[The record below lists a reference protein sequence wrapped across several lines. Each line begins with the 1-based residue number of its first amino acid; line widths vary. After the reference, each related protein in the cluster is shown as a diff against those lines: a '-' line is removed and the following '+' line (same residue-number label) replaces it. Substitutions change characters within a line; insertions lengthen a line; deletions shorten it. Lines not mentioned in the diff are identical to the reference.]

1 MRGIIIIIGR
11 GGARKARRERSPQ
24 PRAAQHLPSRLPRH
38 RRKQLTALPTAPP
51 RRRERPP
58 RRRERS
64 RRAVLRPPTRR
75 KSERLRGSVL
85 RGPLGSCRPAAAAA
99 AGAEA
104 RARARARRASP
115 RATASTPG
123 GRIMLSPSSRK
134 PIAARSG
141 TPCAATIRCLTA
153 SLDVL
158 TRLRRDGAGVRGDG
172 GPPLITSTSLDYAPE
187 LGVGGRCDDVVHQLE
202 HRAQRRPR
210 GGRRVAPQH
219 VRDRSVARGL
229 VDAGG
234 GGVLLHERAQRGRVG
249 AFESADLNRVHT

>member
-1 MRGIIIIIGR
+1 MCG
-11 GGARKARRERSPQ
+11 
-24 PRAAQHLPSRLPRH
+24 LM
-38 RRKQLTALPTAPP
+38 
-51 RRRERPP
+51 
-58 RRRERS
+58 
-64 RRAVLRPPTRR
+64 
-75 KSERLRGSVL
+75 
-85 RGPLGSCRPAAAAA
+85 GSCRPAAAARA
-99 AGAEA
+99 GAGAEA

-123 GRIMLSPSSRK
+123 GRTMLSPSSRK

-141 TPCAATIRCLTA
+141 MPCAATIRCLTA
-153 SLDVL
+153 SLDAL
-158 TRLRRDGAGVRGDG
+158 TRLRRAGPGVRGGG
-172 GPPLITSTSLDYAPE
+172 GPLLMTSTSLDYAPE

-249 AFESADLNRVHT
+249 ALESADLHGVHTYIGAAERSGYTGHIQHFRGCSGAPRARRGTP